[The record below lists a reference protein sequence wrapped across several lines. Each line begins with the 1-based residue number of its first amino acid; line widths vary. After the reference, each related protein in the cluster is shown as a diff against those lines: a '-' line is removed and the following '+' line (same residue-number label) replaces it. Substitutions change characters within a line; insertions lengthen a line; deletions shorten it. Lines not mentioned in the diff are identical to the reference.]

1 MVLGSWIR
9 NSDRNLHISSLSHL
23 GECLLALDHF
33 AVNLVEVDL
42 ADLVHH
48 ILVVEGDESEA
59 PVSVGHLVV
68 SQHRLLYLGKL
79 LKVGLQKIDE

>member
-1 MVLGSWIR
+1 MYRPPRPMVLGSWIR

-48 ILVVEGDESEA
+48 ILVVEGDKA
-59 PVSVGHLVV
+59 KASVTVCHF
-68 SQHRLLYLGKL
+68 
-79 LKVGLQKIDE
+79 IIC